1 MATLG
6 EKRVVVNFNA
16 SNDNT
21 VDRIK
26 RLSAD
31 LIDLVDGMPNGNSQA
46 GRWKA
51 EAMTCIET
59 GAMYAV
65 KGATAG
71 QDPNMDAG

>member
-16 SNDNT
+16 SSDST

-31 LIDLVDGMPNGNSQA
+31 LIDLVF
-46 GRWKA
+46 
-51 EAMTCIET
+51 
-59 GAMYAV
+59 
-65 KGATAG
+65 G
-71 QDPNMDAG
+71 QSGIVS

>member
-16 SNDNT
+16 SSDST

-31 LIDLVDGMPNGNSQA
+31 LIDLVDELPNGNSQTA
-46 GRWKA
+46 RWKA
-51 EAMTCIET
+51 EAMTCLDT
-59 GAMYAV
+59 GAMYAA
-65 KGATAG
+65 KAATAG
-71 QDPNMDAG
+71 QDPAMDS